1 MRNIHFYIIKSGHR
15 ERIAC
20 RIAEKAVAQ
29 GHRVH
34 VRVPSRQAAESLDA
48 QMWTFRDQSFLPHS
62 LGECA
67 SPHIRVTIHDEW
79 LPEERDV
86 LINLADDMLEEYD
99 SFSRIAEV
107 VGPDNDTKSHGRARF
122 RQYRELGFEPELH
135 EIVK

>member
-1 MRNIHFYIIKSGHR
+1 MQNVHFYIIKRGHR

-34 VRVPSRQAAESLDA
+34 VRVASRRAAESLDA

-62 LGECA
+62 LGEST

-86 LINLADDMLEEYD
+86 LINLADDMPEEYD
-99 SFSRIAEV
+99 SFSRVAEV
-107 VGPDNDTKSHGRARF
+107 VGPDDDTKGHGRTRF

-135 EIVK
+135 EIAR